1 MLESDLDLQYKVLT
15 QCFFSLVDLERR
27 EILYSSPADKRIEI
41 KQYWT
46 KISYSKLFRY
56 WYQEHT
62 SFLSSRASLSKFFC
76 IIGSMNSITV
86 TFKKLNI
93 SIKLHYTICRIPSK
107 IKLTIAFTVIRT
119 TLPWLS
125 INRTTFLIRFWFV
138 IRENIFKSFL
148 PFLTPL
154 PTNLLFK
161 CSHLF
166 ITHP

>member
-1 MLESDLDLQYKVLT
+1 MVLNITSTRKDNNKLKPRQIAVHYAWMLESDLQYKVLT
-15 QCFFSLVDLERR
+15 QRFFTLVDLGRR
-27 EILYSSPADKRIEI
+27 GILCSSPADKRIEI

-119 TLPWLS
+119 TLP
-125 INRTTFLIRFWFV
+125 
-138 IRENIFKSFL
+138 
-148 PFLTPL
+148 
-154 PTNLLFK
+154 
-161 CSHLF
+161 
-166 ITHP
+166 